1 MLQNPYVTPLKK
13 EQKMN
18 LKIYITL
25 IAATAVSAGSACIK
39 AATPA
44 GFDEIVAEVIA
55 GNPALGAERARMA
68 AELGAEAAENI
79 PSDPEVSFEYLW
91 GVGKLA
97 DGNKWNAGISQSF
110 DWPGVYSARRKAT
123 ARRATA
129 FSLLYRD
136 RMADAVRDARTA
148 LIDIIGCRRRLE
160 LCRRQSATLDSL
172 LESSRNAF
180 ERGGA
185 ITILD
190 YKKLQIES
198 NKMRVLCD
206 DTEAELDALR
216 ASLIA
221 MGGNRLIDT
230 ESLLNY
236 PAMPLLTEAEYL
248 DILDTQ
254 DPYVLS
260 RAPMLDAGRERLS
273 AARRSR
279 LPGFTIGYSFEN
291 EAGEHFTGFSAA
303 ITLPVWSRRRSITA
317 ADMELQATADE
328 YTSAYLA
335 RRASIISD
343 RAAAAA
349 LDRRLEGYIA
359 ALGDGSYPALL
370 RKALDGGA
378 MSMLDYLREMN
389 FYTESCLEFESLL
402 QRRARLLA
410 ILNRFHNIE
419 AFESFNFEKNTK

>member
-1 MLQNPYVTPLKK
+1 
-13 EQKMN
+13 
-18 LKIYITL
+18 
-25 IAATAVSAGSACIK
+25 
-39 AATPA
+39 
-44 GFDEIVAEVIA
+44 
-55 GNPALGAERARMA
+55 
-68 AELGAEAAENI
+68 
-79 PSDPEVSFEYLW
+79 
-91 GVGKLA
+91 
-97 DGNKWNAGISQSF
+97 
-110 DWPGVYSARRKAT
+110 
-123 ARRATA
+123 
-129 FSLLYRD
+129 
-136 RMADAVRDARTA
+136 MADAVRDARTA

-279 LPGFTIGYSFEN
+279 LPDS
-291 EAGEHFTGFSAA
+291 
-303 ITLPVWSRRRSITA
+303 P
-317 ADMELQATADE
+317 
-328 YTSAYLA
+328 
-335 RRASIISD
+335 
-343 RAAAAA
+343 
-349 LDRRLEGYIA
+349 
-359 ALGDGSYPALL
+359 
-370 RKALDGGA
+370 
-378 MSMLDYLREMN
+378 
-389 FYTESCLEFESLL
+389 
-402 QRRARLLA
+402 
-410 ILNRFHNIE
+410 
-419 AFESFNFEKNTK
+419 